1 MLEEKQDWNMK
12 IIFRH
17 GNFCQSLLQFE
28 KKFIDDDDHNDDDN
42 NDDDDDYTLIWTD
55 KDLSFYCMSWTTGMI
70 KSLFNYKVWTHYE
83 IKYQYNL
90 IQSSYLSL
98 YTTVLWNLR

>member
-1 MLEEKQDWNMK
+1 MK

-42 NDDDDDYTLIWTD
+42 NDDDDDYTLI
-55 KDLSFYCMSWTTGMI
+55 
-70 KSLFNYKVWTHYE
+70 
-83 IKYQYNL
+83 
-90 IQSSYLSL
+90 
-98 YTTVLWNLR
+98 